1 MERNRAI
8 DSLESRRNR
17 NALEINCAECHDAG
31 NNDQHRQ
38 EYRQKPYRRIAS
50 GRGPSRIPVADL

>member
-8 DSLESRRNR
+8 DLLESCRNR
-17 NALEINCAECHDAG
+17 NALEINCAECHDAT
-31 NNDQHRQ
+31 NNDQQRQ
-38 EYRQKPYRRIAS
+38 EDLQQPRPKIAS